1 MRLSY
6 EEIMN
11 LIEREKEKY
20 EELSQD
26 KGYSAEHYKKVAF
39 HAKRALSSLEKNV
52 RIYLAKKY
60 R

>member
-1 MRLSY
+1 
-6 EEIMN
+6 MN